1 MKKIGDTIKIKDKE
15 YTLEKQLGGGG
26 EGTVFEITVQ
36 TKNGPNK
43 AAVKIIN
50 TKRKTPFEIA
60 AIRRQINDL
69 IDTRKSS
76 KEKNKESG
84 VSLSSFMTLP
94 QCALDND
101 TGYLMGVVKDSEPLT
116 NYLTI
121 PETAEEQEEWQI
133 KHDLRKRY
141 KIIAYLFERLEKIH
155 IEGLIFSDLSPNNIL
170 VSLNNDCSLKFID
183 TDNLRT
189 KSNPFTNVLGTPGFI
204 APELYKD
211 FKRPDVLTTEEAK
224 NIADNH
230 LLSEESD
237 VYSAAVIAFE
247 LLTLNHP
254 FKGIKAT
261 GENTT
266 PEDELAA
273 ERGEMDYILK
283 PGTENYC
290 DNNIFVNK
298 FNDITTPEIRDLFA
312 RTFIEGK
319 DNPLQR
325 PTASE
330 FKDEFQ
336 RVSRLIV
343 KCPYC
348 GEERIYSTYLDND
361 KKLVSNTTCI
371 NPECKKDING
381 QLLFTIYASGI
392 DKSPEEVILGPK
404 AVNHQNAPIFFSKA
418 ILKEGEV
425 HIIYSSD
432 VGMPGDLKREDR
444 FATLLLKNGIAE
456 ISLIRKQE
464 DFIAEILSFKGKPPI
479 PFTTTAKF
487 PYENDEILFR
497 NIKTKYG
504 TMTLKGKIQKV

>member
-1 MKKIGDTIKIKDKE
+1 M
-15 YTLEKQLGGGG
+15 
-26 EGTVFEITVQ
+26 
-36 TKNGPNK
+36 
-43 AAVKIIN
+43 
-50 TKRKTPFEIA
+50 
-60 AIRRQINDL
+60 
-69 IDTRKSS
+69 
-76 KEKNKESG
+76 
-84 VSLSSFMTLP
+84 
-94 QCALDND
+94 
-101 TGYLMGVVKDSEPLT
+101 
-116 NYLTI
+116 
-121 PETAEEQEEWQI
+121 
-133 KHDLRKRY
+133 
-141 KIIAYLFERLEKIH
+141 
-155 IEGLIFSDLSPNNIL
+155 

-261 GENTT
+261 GESTT

-283 PGTENYC
+283 PGTENRC
-290 DNNIFVNK
+290 DNNIFVDK

-319 DNPLQR
+319 DNPLRR

-348 GEERIYSTYLDND
+348 GEERIYSTFLNNG
-361 KKLVSNTTCI
+361 KLVSNTTCI
-371 NPECKKDING
+371 NQECKKDING

-404 AVNHQNAPIFFSKA
+404 AVNHQNAPIIFSRA

-432 VGMPGDLKREDR
+432 VGIPGDLKREDR
-444 FATLLLKNGIAE
+444 FATLLVKNGIAE
-456 ISLIRKQE
+456 FSLIRKQE
-464 DFIAEILSFKGKPPI
+464 DFISEILSLKGEAPI
-479 PFTTTAKF
+479 PFVATAHF

-504 TMTLKGKIQKV
+504 IMTLKGKIQKV